1 MVMKKI
7 GAFFKWLLARIAV
20 VLCVLVVIF
29 GFFAI
34 KNYLNE
40 RATPLA
46 EQLMIVQMEY
56 PDLHLQGCSLDETI
70 LRLEQA
76 GEQYSHWNPRNW
88 VSWSDHLKLASDA
101 DLLSSLQEPW
111 YVNAWGQTQLVL
123 WWVLVL
129 AAFILLCIFG
139 KYFWRTLFFWC
150 LSPLL
155 SGRSAMRLK
164 GAGSESSALLS
175 SEEGKQLVLP
185 IASNSS
191 LFVRS
196 NYVKVYDRESLRK
209 RTRWLAWW
217 RFPFTSY
224 GAKLRRLTCF
234 QSTGKGDSEVSVTDD
249 DPDVWLSLVRL
260 ENHSG
265 MMVYPHCIVALVNVG
280 ELKVRSHWKLF
291 SLQAWCMG
299 QLRFFTISGTGAV
312 VIKAMGGLQAVDVSG
327 KRQGF
332 EENSLL
338 AYDATLGLKTIRT
351 ETFIPY
357 FVGDEGLLDLT
368 FEPSEAEGGTLPR
381 YVYTKNSLKTEAE
394 SSVKLGWFDGLLACF
409 SKLLGI

>member
-1 MVMKKI
+1 MKKI
-7 GAFFKWLLARIAV
+7 GVFFKWLLTRIVV

-34 KNYLNE
+34 KNDLNE

-76 GEQYSHWNPRNW
+76 GEQYSHWNPLNW
-88 VSWSDHLKLASDA
+88 VSWSEHHKLAGDA
-101 DLLSSLQEPW
+101 DLLASLQEPW
-111 YVNAWGQTQLVL
+111 YVKAWGQTLLVL
-123 WWVLVL
+123 WWVVVLVV
-129 AAFILLCIFG
+129 FILLCVFG
-139 KYFWRTLFFWC
+139 KYLWRTVLFWC
-150 LSPLL
+150 LSPFL
-155 SGRSAMRLK
+155 SRRSAMRLVKK
-164 GAGSESSALLS
+164 GIESSVLVT
-175 SEEGKQLVLP
+175 SEEAKQLVLP
-185 IASNSS
+185 IASNSMV
-191 LFVRS
+191 FVKN
-196 NYVKVYDRESLRK
+196 NYVKVYDRESLKK

-234 QSTGKGDSEVSVTDD
+234 QSTGKGDSEVSITDD
-249 DPDVWLSLVRL
+249 NPDVWLSLIRL

-265 MMVYPHCIVALVNVG
+265 MMVYPRCIVALVNVAG
-280 ELKVRSHWKLF
+280 LKVRSHWKLF

-299 QLRFFTISGTGAV
+299 QLRFFTISGTGGV

-332 EENSLL
+332 EEDSLL
-338 AYDATLGLKTIRT
+338 AYDANLGLKSIRT

-357 FVGDEGLLDLT
+357 FLGDEDLLDVT
-368 FEPSEAEGGTLPR
+368 FESSEVEGAKAAR
-381 YVYTKNSLKTEAE
+381 YVYTKNSLKAE
-394 SSVKLGWFDGLLACF
+394 GEMPVSRGWFDSLLSYCC
-409 SKLLGI
+409 KLLGM